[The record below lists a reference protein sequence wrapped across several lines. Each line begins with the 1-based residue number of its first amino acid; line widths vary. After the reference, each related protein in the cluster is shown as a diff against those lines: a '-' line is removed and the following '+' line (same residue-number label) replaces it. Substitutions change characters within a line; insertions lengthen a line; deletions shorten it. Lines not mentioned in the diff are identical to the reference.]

1 MTTIAISLAFSAFS
15 AAAQESQA
23 PLGGTE
29 LAALSPAVP
38 QSRVPTVADIDAL
51 TLDSDFAPFMHPSCA
66 EEVRLGAMRRLWTLL
81 PTAELAENS
90 AI

>member
-1 MTTIAISLAFSAFS
+1 
-15 AAAQESQA
+15 
-23 PLGGTE
+23 
-29 LAALSPAVP
+29 
-38 QSRVPTVADIDAL
+38 VADIDAL